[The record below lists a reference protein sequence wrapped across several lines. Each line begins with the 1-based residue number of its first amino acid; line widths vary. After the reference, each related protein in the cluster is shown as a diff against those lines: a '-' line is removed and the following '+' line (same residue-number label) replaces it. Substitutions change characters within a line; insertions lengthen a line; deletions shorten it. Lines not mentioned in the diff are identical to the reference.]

1 KWPPIM
7 PSAACTTGLIC
18 ARFNTPRSAAVLVFR
33 TLFSKSLTRE
43 RKRMANEQDLGLSRR
58 DFVQSAVSG
67 AALAAVP
74 IGVFAA
80 TPAKEADKAA
90 VLAQIPKMHAANIKR
105 LQEWIALPSIAAENR
120 NFPQGPEY
128 MAKLAQDAGFT
139 NVKLVPTSGK
149 SGVFGKIDAGAK
161 TTMAIYFMYDVK
173 QFVPEEWSSPPL
185 EARLVQKEGLGTV
198 CMGRGAVNQK
208 GPENS
213 FLSALLAF
221 KAAGKKLPV
230 NLVLVC
236 EGEEE
241 IASPHFHD
249 IVTHPE
255 VLPELK
261 KCVAVFLPEAGQDRD
276 GGVQVSLGAKGVV
289 ELELISSGEEW
300 GRGPAHDVHSSL
312 EAQVDSP
319 TWHLV
324 QALNTLVEK
333 DGHTPAV
340 EGFFEKA
347 KPLTA
352 AQEQMIKDHAA
363 KTAESTVKKA
373 LGVQHWVHDKNWV
386 DSLMLLESRPTINIE
401 GLVAGYTGPGGK
413 TVLPHKAVAK
423 IDMRLVPDMT
433 AADTLAK
440 LKAHLAKNGFAD
452 IEVNMSGGYN
462 PTTTDGNSKL
472 IQTQLAT
479 YRQLGLDPQ
488 LWPRSAGSWPGYVF
502 TDAPL
507 SLPAGHFGLGH
518 GTGAHAPDEYYL
530 IESTNPKVQ
539 GLDGAVASF
548 VDYLYALA

>member
-1 KWPPIM
+1 M
-7 PSAACTTGLIC
+7 PGD
-18 ARFNTPRSAAVLVFR
+18 
-33 TLFSKSLTRE
+33 
-43 RKRMANEQDLGLSRR
+43 QDRDLSRR
-58 DFVQSAVSG
+58 EFVQGTVSG
-67 AALAAVP
+67 LALGLAP
-74 IGVFAA
+74 
-80 TPAKEADKAA
+80 AA
-90 VLAQIPKMHAANIKR
+90 VLAAGGEKDAEKAAGLAQVPKMHAENLKR

-120 NFPQGPEY
+120 NFPQGPDY

-139 NVKLVPTSGK
+139 GVKLIPTSGK
-149 SGVFGKIDAGAK
+149 PGVFGKIDAGAR

-185 EARLVQKEGLGTV
+185 EGRLVQKPGLGTV

-213 FLSALLAF
+213 FLSALMAF

-241 IASPHFHD
+241 IASPHFHEV
-249 IVTHPE
+249 IANPE
-255 VLPELK
+255 VLAELK
-261 KCVAVFLPEAGQDRD
+261 RCVGVFMPEAAQDRD
-276 GGVQVSLGAKGVV
+276 GGVRVSLGAKGVV
-289 ELELISSGEEW
+289 ELELISSGEKW

-319 TWHLV
+319 IWHLV
-324 QALNTLVEK
+324 QALNTLVET

-340 EGFFEKA
+340 AGFFDKA

-352 AQEQMIKDHAA
+352 AQEQMIREHAA
-363 KTAESTVKKA
+363 KTAEATVKQL

-440 LKAHLAKNGFAD
+440 LQAHLAKHGFAD

-462 PTTTDGNSKL
+462 PTQTDPASKL

-479 YRQLGLDPQ
+479 YRKLRVDPQ

-507 SLPAGHFGLGH
+507 KLPAGHFGLGH

-548 VDYLYALA
+548 VEYLYAVA

>member
-1 KWPPIM
+1 M
-7 PSAACTTGLIC
+7 SD
-18 ARFNTPRSAAVLVFR
+18 RSE
-33 TLFSKSLTRE
+33 S
-43 RKRMANEQDLGLSRR
+43 LSRR
-58 DFVQSAVSG
+58 EFVQGSVSAVALAG
-67 AALAAVP
+67 LPAAALAADAQ
-74 IGVFAA
+74 G
-80 TPAKEADKAA
+80 DKAA

-120 NFPQGPEY
+120 NYPQGPEH
-128 MAKLAQDAGFT
+128 MAQLAREAGFT
-139 NVKLVPTSGK
+139 GVKLMPTSGK
-149 SGVFGKIDAGAK
+149 PGVFGRLDAGAR
-161 TTMAIYFMYDVK
+161 TTIGIYFMYDVK

-185 EARLVQKEGLGTV
+185 EAKLVQREGLGTV

-213 FLSALLAF
+213 FLSALMAF

-241 IASPHFHD
+241 IGSPHFGEVVKD
-249 IVTHPE
+249 PE
-255 VLPELK
+255 VLGELK
-261 KCVAVFLPEAGQDRD
+261 KCVGLFMPEAGQDRD
-276 GGVQVSLGAKGVV
+276 GGVQVTLGAKGVV
-289 ELELISSGEEW
+289 ELELVSTGEKW

-312 EAQVDSP
+312 EAAVDSP

-324 QALNTLVEK
+324 QALNTLVK
-333 DGHTPAV
+333 ADGHTPAV

-347 KPLTA
+347 RPLSA
-352 AQEQMIKDHAA
+352 EQKKMIEEHAA
-363 KTAESTVKKA
+363 KTAEATVKKT
-373 LGVQHWVHDKNWV
+373 LGVQHWVHDASWV
-386 DSLMLLESRPTINIE
+386 ESQMLLESQPTINIE

-413 TVLPHKAVAK
+413 TVLPHRAVAK

-440 LKAHLAKNGFAD
+440 LKAHLAKHGYGD
-452 IEVNMSGGYN
+452 IEVNMSGGYDPN
-462 PTTTDGNSKL
+462 QTDKDSRL

-479 YRQLGLDPQ
+479 YKKLGADPQ
-488 LWPRSAGSWPGYVF
+488 LWPRSAGSWPGYLF
-502 TDAPL
+502 TNAPL
-507 SLPAGHFGLGH
+507 KLPAGHFGMGH

-548 VDYLYALA
+548 VEYLYALA

>member
-1 KWPPIM
+1 MAESTDK
-7 PSAACTTGLIC
+7 GL
-18 ARFNTPRSAAVLVFR
+18 T
-33 TLFSKSLTRE
+33 
-43 RKRMANEQDLGLSRR
+43 RR
-58 DFVQSAVSG
+58 DFVHGAVSS
-67 AALAAVP
+67 AAIAAVP
-74 IGVFAA
+74 ATVFAA
-80 TPAKEADKAA
+80 SGRKEADKAA
-90 VLAQIPKMHAANIKR
+90 VVAQIPAMHAENLKR
-105 LQEWIALPSIAAENR
+105 LQDWIALPSIAAENR
-120 NFPQGPEY
+120 NYPQGPHT
-128 MAKLAQDAGFT
+128 MAQLATQAGFT
-139 NVKLVPTSGK
+139 GVKLVPTSGK
-149 SGVFGKIDAGAK
+149 PGVFGKIDAGAR
-161 TTMAIYFMYDVK
+161 TTIAIYFMYDVK
-173 QFVPEEWSSPPL
+173 QYVPEEWSSPPL
-185 EARLVQKEGLGTV
+185 EAKLVHKEGLGTV

-241 IASPHFHD
+241 IASPHFGE
-249 IVTHPE
+249 IVMNPE
-255 VLPELK
+255 VMAELK
-261 KCVAVFLPEAGQDRD
+261 RCVGVFMPEAGQDRD

-289 ELELISSGEEW
+289 ELELISSGEKW

-312 EAQVDSP
+312 EAQLDSP

-340 EGFFEKA
+340 DGFSDLA

-352 AQEQMIKDHAA
+352 LQEQMIREHAA
-363 KTAESTVKKA
+363 KTSEQTVKQT
-373 LGVQHWVHDKNWV
+373 LGVQHWVHDTNWV
-386 DSLMLLESRPTINIE
+386 DSLLLLESRPTINIE

-440 LKAHLAKNGFAD
+440 LKAHLAKHGFAD
-452 IEVNMSGGYN
+452 VEVNMSGGYD
-462 PTTTDGNSKL
+462 PTQTEQSSKL
-472 IQTQLAT
+472 IQTQLST
-479 YRQLGLDPQ
+479 YRNLGLDPQ

-502 TDAPL
+502 TKAPL

-530 IESTNPKVQ
+530 IDSTNPKVQ

-548 VDYLYALA
+548 VEYLYALA

>member
-1 KWPPIM
+1 
-7 PSAACTTGLIC
+7 
-18 ARFNTPRSAAVLVFR
+18 
-33 TLFSKSLTRE
+33 
-43 RKRMANEQDLGLSRR
+43 MANEAGIGFNRR
-58 DFVQSAVSG
+58 DFVQGAVSG
-67 AALAAVP
+67 AMLAAVP
-74 IGVFAA
+74 TAAFAA
-80 TPAKEADKAA
+80 DTANDSDKAA

-120 NFPQGPEY
+120 NFPQGPEH

-139 NVKLVPTSGK
+139 GVKLVPTSGK
-149 SGVFGKIDAGAK
+149 PGVFGKIDAGAK

-213 FLSALLAF
+213 FLSALMAF

-241 IASPHFHD
+241 IASPHFQEV
-249 IVTHPE
+249 IKNPE
-255 VLPELK
+255 VMAELK
-261 KCVAVFLPEAGQDRD
+261 KCAGVFMPEAGQDRD

-289 ELELISSGEEW
+289 ELELISSGEKW

-324 QALNTLVEK
+324 QALNTLIEK

-363 KTAESTVKKA
+363 KSPESTVKKA
-373 LGVQHWVHDKNWV
+373 LGVQHWVHDKNWP
-386 DSLMLLESRPTINIE
+386 DSLLLLESRPTINIE

-433 AADTLAK
+433 ASDTLAK
-440 LKAHLAKNGFAD
+440 LKAHLAKHGFAD

-462 PTTTDGNSKL
+462 PTQTDPDSKL
-472 IQTQLAT
+472 IKTQLAT
-479 YRQLGLDPQ
+479 YRRLGLEPL

-530 IESTNPKVQ
+530 IESTNPKIQ

-548 VDYLYALA
+548 VEYLYALG

>member
-1 KWPPIM
+1 M
-7 PSAACTTGLIC
+7 
-18 ARFNTPRSAAVLVFR
+18 
-33 TLFSKSLTRE
+33 
-43 RKRMANEQDLGLSRR
+43 
-58 DFVQSAVSG
+58 
-67 AALAAVP
+67 
-74 IGVFAA
+74 
-80 TPAKEADKAA
+80 
-90 VLAQIPKMHAANIKR
+90 
-105 LQEWIALPSIAAENR
+105 
-120 NFPQGPEY
+120 
-128 MAKLAQDAGFT
+128 
-139 NVKLVPTSGK
+139 
-149 SGVFGKIDAGAK
+149 
-161 TTMAIYFMYDVK
+161 
-173 QFVPEEWSSPPL
+173 
-185 EARLVQKEGLGTV
+185 
-198 CMGRGAVNQK
+198 
-208 GPENS
+208 
-213 FLSALLAF
+213 
-221 KAAGKKLPV
+221 
-230 NLVLVC
+230 
-236 EGEEE
+236 
-241 IASPHFHD
+241 
-249 IVTHPE
+249 
-255 VLPELK
+255 
-261 KCVAVFLPEAGQDRD
+261 
-276 GGVQVSLGAKGVV
+276 
-289 ELELISSGEEW
+289 ISSGEKW

-340 EGFFEKA
+340 EGFFEKV

-352 AQEQMIKDHAA
+352 AQEQMIRDHAA

-386 DSLMLLESRPTINIE
+386 DSLILLESRPTINIE

-440 LKAHLAKNGFAD
+440 LQAHLAKHGFAD

-462 PTTTDGNSKL
+462 PNQTAADSKL

-479 YRQLGLDPQ
+479 YRKLGVDPQ

-548 VDYLYALA
+548 VEYLYALS

>member
-1 KWPPIM
+1 M
-7 PSAACTTGLIC
+7 TND
-18 ARFNTPRSAAVLVFR
+18 R
-33 TLFSKSLTRE
+33 
-43 RKRMANEQDLGLSRR
+43 DLEFSRR
-58 DFVQSAVSG
+58 DFVQGAVSSV
-67 AALAAVP
+67 ALASAP
-74 IGVFAA
+74 MGMLAA
-80 TPAKEADKAA
+80 APAKDADKAA

-120 NFPQGPEY
+120 NFPQGPEH
-128 MAKLAQDAGFT
+128 MAKLAQEAGFT
-139 NVKLVPTSGK
+139 GVKLIPTAGK
-149 SGVFGKIDAGAK
+149 PGVFGKIDAGAS

-213 FLSALLAF
+213 FLSALMAF
-221 KAAGKKLPV
+221 KTAGIKLPV

-241 IASPHFHD
+241 IASPHFQEV
-249 IVTHPE
+249 IRNPE
-255 VLPELK
+255 VLAELK
-261 KCVAVFLPEAGQDRD
+261 KCAGVFMPEAGQDRD

-289 ELELISSGEEW
+289 ELELISSGERW

-319 TWHLV
+319 SWHLV

-347 KPLTA
+347 KPLSA
-352 AQEQMIKDHAA
+352 AQEQMIKEHAA
-363 KTAESTVKKA
+363 KTAESTVKKT

-386 DSLMLLESRPTINIE
+386 DSLLLLESKPTINIE
-401 GLVAGYTGPGGK
+401 GLVGGYTGPGGK

-440 LKAHLAKNGFAD
+440 LKAHLAKHGFGD

-462 PTTTDGNSKL
+462 PTQTDPDSKL
-472 IQTQLAT
+472 IKTQLAT
-479 YRQLGLDPQ
+479 YRKLGLDPQ

-530 IESTNPKVQ
+530 IESTNPKIQ

-548 VDYLYALA
+548 VEYLYALS

>member
-1 KWPPIM
+1 
-7 PSAACTTGLIC
+7 
-18 ARFNTPRSAAVLVFR
+18 
-33 TLFSKSLTRE
+33 
-43 RKRMANEQDLGLSRR
+43 MANDRDRDFSRR
-58 DFVQSAVSG
+58 DFVQGAVSG
-67 AALAAVP
+67 AALAAIP
-74 IGVFAA
+74 MGVLAA
-80 TPAKEADKAA
+80 ASSNDGDKAA
-90 VLAQIPKMHAANIKR
+90 VLAQVPKMHAANIKR

-120 NFPQGPEY
+120 NYPQGPEY

-139 NVKLVPTSGK
+139 GVKLIPTSGK
-149 SGVFGKIDAGAK
+149 PGVFGRIDAGAR

-213 FLSALLAF
+213 FLSALMAF

-241 IASPHFHD
+241 IASPHFQE
-249 IVTHPE
+249 VVRNPE
-255 VLPELK
+255 VMAELK
-261 KCVAVFLPEAGQDRD
+261 KCAGVFMPEAGQDRD

-289 ELELISSGEEW
+289 ELELISSGEKW

-347 KPLTA
+347 KPLSA
-352 AQEQMIKDHAA
+352 AQEQMIKEHAA

-373 LGVQHWVHDKNWV
+373 LGVQHWIHDKDWV

-433 AADTLAK
+433 ATDTLAK
-440 LKAHLAKNGFAD
+440 LKAHLAKHGFGD

-462 PTTTDGNSKL
+462 PTQTDPDSKL
-472 IQTQLAT
+472 IKTQLAT
-479 YRQLGLDPQ
+479 YRKLGVDPQ

-507 SLPAGHFGLGH
+507 SLAAGHFGLGH

-530 IESTNPKVQ
+530 IESTNPKIQ

-548 VDYLYALA
+548 VEYLYALS

>member
-1 KWPPIM
+1 M
-7 PSAACTTGLIC
+7 S
-18 ARFNTPRSAAVLVFR
+18 N
-33 TLFSKSLTRE
+33 E
-43 RKRMANEQDLGLSRR
+43 RDIEFSRR
-58 DFVQSAVSG
+58 DFVQGAVSG

-74 IGVFAA
+74 LTVFAA
-80 TPAKEADKAA
+80 PAQDADKAA

-120 NFPQGPEY
+120 NFPQGPEH

-139 NVKLVPTSGK
+139 GVKLVPTSGK
-149 SGVFGKIDAGAK
+149 PGVFGKLDAGAR

-213 FLSALLAF
+213 FLSALMAF

-241 IASPHFHD
+241 IASPHFQE
-249 IVTHPE
+249 VVKNPE
-255 VLPELK
+255 VMAELK
-261 KCVAVFLPEAGQDRD
+261 KCAGVFMPEAGQDRD

-289 ELELISSGEEW
+289 ELELISSGEKW

-340 EGFFEKA
+340 EGFFERA

-352 AQEQMIKDHAA
+352 AQEKMIQDHAA
-363 KTAESTVKKA
+363 KTAEATVQKA

-433 AADTLAK
+433 ATDTLAK
-440 LKAHLAKNGFAD
+440 LKAHLAKHGFAD

-462 PTTTDGNSKL
+462 PTQTDPNSKL

-479 YRQLGLDPQ
+479 YRKLGVDPL

-507 SLPAGHFGLGH
+507 NLPAGHFGLGH

-530 IESTNPKVQ
+530 IESTNPKIQ

-548 VDYLYALA
+548 VEYLYTLGR

>member
-1 KWPPIM
+1 M
-7 PSAACTTGLIC
+7 SGEND
-18 ARFNTPRSAAVLVFR
+18 R
-33 TLFSKSLTRE
+33 
-43 RKRMANEQDLGLSRR
+43 DLSRR
-58 DFVQSAVSG
+58 EFVQGTVSSLALAALPA
-67 AALAAVP
+67 AALAAS
-74 IGVFAA
+74 GKDADKA
-80 TPAKEADKAA
+80 ADKAA
-90 VLAQIPKMHAANIKR
+90 VLAQIPAMHADNLKR
-105 LQEWIALPSIAAENR
+105 LQDWIALPSIAAENR
-120 NFPQGPEY
+120 NFPEGPEY
-128 MAKLAQDAGFT
+128 MAKLARDAGFT
-139 NVKLVPTSGK
+139 GVKLIPTAGK
-149 SGVFGKIDAGAK
+149 SGVFGKLDSGAR

-173 QFVPEEWSSPPL
+173 QFVPQEWSSPPL
-185 EARLVQKEGLGTV
+185 EARLVQKPGLGMV

-213 FLSALLAF
+213 FLSALMAF

-241 IASPHFHD
+241 IASPHFHEV
-249 IVTHPE
+249 ISNPE
-255 VLPELK
+255 VMAELK
-261 KCVAVFLPEAGQDRD
+261 RCVGVFMPEAAQDRD
-276 GGVQVSLGAKGVV
+276 GGIEVSLGAKGVV
-289 ELELISSGEEW
+289 ELELISSGEKW
-300 GRGPAHDVHSSL
+300 GRGPAKDVHSSL

-340 EGFFEKA
+340 EGFFDKV

-352 AQEQMIKDHAA
+352 AQEQMIRDHAA
-363 KTAESTVKKA
+363 KTSEVTVKQA
-373 LGVQHWVHDKNWV
+373 FGIQHWVHDKNWV

-433 AADTLAK
+433 AEDTLAK
-440 LKAHLAKNGFAD
+440 LKAHLAKHGFAD
-452 IEVNMSGGYN
+452 VEVNMSGGYDPN
-462 PTTTDGNSKL
+462 QTDPASKL

-479 YRQLGLDPQ
+479 YRKLGVDPQ

-507 SLPAGHFGLGH
+507 NLPAGHFGLGH

-548 VDYLYALA
+548 VEYLYAMA